1 MKFWEVV
8 MPDGNS
14 DPPSPPPSPPTQTPQ
29 RRRPLVDSAV
39 LGTLAFIGT
48 ELMFFTGLLSAYNI
62 ARARVPASIWPP
74 PDQPR
79 LPVEATAFNSVLLV
93 LSGVLVLA
101 AVEALKR
108 DKKFALP
115 TAVVGWLLGAAFVAL
130 QGREWADL
138 LSQGMR
144 MQSSTHA
151 SFFYLIVGTHAL
163 HAIGALAPMAWVI
176 GRMATK
182 TATVGQLRA
191 AQVFWAFVVLVWP
204 VVYVMVYL

>member
-1 MKFWEVV
+1 
-8 MPDGNS
+8 MPDGHS
-14 DPPSPPPSPPTQTPQ
+14 DLPPSTPAQAPQ

-39 LGTLAFIGT
+39 LATLVFICT

-79 LPVEATAFNSVLLV
+79 LPVEATALNSGLLL
-93 LSGVLVLA
+93 LSGILVFV
-101 AVEALKR
+101 AVEGMKR
-108 DKKFALP
+108 NKKFALP
-115 TAVVGWLLGAAFVAL
+115 TVVVGWLLGAAFVSL
-130 QGREWADL
+130 QGREWSEL

-144 MQSSTHA
+144 MQSSSHA

-163 HAIGALAPMAWVI
+163 HAVGALVPMAWVI
-176 GRMATK
+176 SRMLTK
-182 TATVGQLRA
+182 TATLGQLRA
-191 AQVFWAFVVLVWP
+191 AQVFWSFVVLVWP

>member
-1 MKFWEVV
+1 
-8 MPDGNS
+8 MPDGNA
-14 DPPSPPPSPPTQTPQ
+14 DVPPTPPTQTPQ

-39 LGTLAFIGT
+39 LGTLVFIGT
-48 ELMFFTGLLSAYNI
+48 ELMFFSGLLSAYNI

-79 LPVEATAFNSVLLV
+79 LPVESTAFNSALLV
-93 LSGVLVLA
+93 LSGVLILVA
-101 AVEALKR
+101 TEAMKR
-108 DKKFALP
+108 NKKSALP
-115 TAVVGWLLGAAFVAL
+115 TAVVGWVLGAAFVAL

-144 MQSSTHA
+144 MQNSSYA

-163 HAIGALAPMAWVI
+163 HAVGALVPMAWVI
-176 GRMATK
+176 GKMATR
-182 TATVGQLRA
+182 TATVAQLRA
-191 AQVFWAFVVLVWP
+191 AQVFWTFVVLVWP

>member
-1 MKFWEVV
+1 

-14 DPPSPPPSPPTQTPQ
+14 DLPQPPPSSPTQAPQ
-29 RRRPLVDSAV
+29 RRRPLVESAV
-39 LGTLAFIGT
+39 LGTLVFICT

-62 ARARVPASIWPP
+62 SRARVPASIWPP

-79 LPVEATAFNSVLLV
+79 LPVEMTAFNTGLLL
-93 LSGVLVLA
+93 LSGVLVLVATEAMKRNKKA
-101 AVEALKR
+101 A
-108 DKKFALP
+108 FP
-115 TAVVGWLLGAAFVAL
+115 TAVVGWLFGAAFVAM
-130 QGREWADL
+130 QGREWVEL

-144 MQSSTHA
+144 MQSSSYA

-163 HAIGALAPMAWVI
+163 HAIGALVPMAWVI

-182 TATVGQLRA
+182 TATLAQLRA
-191 AQVFWAFVVLVWP
+191 AQVFWTFVVLVWP